1 MVSVIDTI
9 KPAGNFAVAEAPDIQ
24 VGDKRLDEVLD
35 GKAKSSDVAALQS
48 GKVDKVAGKG
58 LSTNDYSVLSQQY
71 QNLTNILHIQNEV
84 IEYGKTTCKF

>member
-48 GKVDKVAGKG
+48 GKVDKVPGKG
-58 LSTNDYSVLSQQY
+58 LSTNDYSDAEKSKLSSVESAVSK
-71 QNLTNILHIQNEV
+71 LNEYFTY
-84 IEYGKTTCKF
+84 IE

>member
-58 LSTNDYSVLSQQY
+58 LSTNDYSDAEKSKLSSVESAVAK
-71 QNLTNILHIQNEV
+71 LNEYFTYT
-84 IEYGKTTCKF
+84 E

>member
-35 GKAKSSDVAALQS
+35 GKAKSGDVAALQS

-58 LSTNDYSVLSQQY
+58 LSTNDYSDAEKSKLSSVESVVSK
-71 QNLTNILHIQNEV
+71 LNEYFTYT
-84 IEYGKTTCKF
+84 E

>member
-58 LSTNDYSVLSQQY
+58 LSTNDYSDAEKSKLSSVESAVSK
-71 QNLTNILHIQNEV
+71 LNEYFTYT
-84 IEYGKTTCKF
+84 E

>member
-58 LSTNDYSVLSQQY
+58 LSTNDYSDAEKSKLSSVESAVAK
-71 QNLTNILHIQNEV
+71 HNEYFTYT
-84 IEYGKTTCKF
+84 E

>member
-9 KPAGNFAVAEAPDIQ
+9 KPAGNFAVVEAPDIQ

-35 GKAKSSDVAALQS
+35 SKAKSSDVAALQS

-58 LSTNDYSVLSQQY
+58 LSTNDYSDAEKSKLS
-71 QNLTNILHIQNEV
+71 NVESAVSKLNEYFTYT
-84 IEYGKTTCKF
+84 E